1 MTLQEPVFEFPIRF
15 DAEGG
20 GGSGQHQRTRRLHE
34 QLRTAILDGR
44 LAAGATLPSTRQVAA
59 GLGIA
64 RNTVIAAYDLLIAEG
79 YVVPRA
85 GAKALVA
92 DIATRVQARPK
103 SRASAAGDARLN
115 AQWRG
120 PHEHATAPRVLPPRS
135 FRLGVPE
142 HRFFPHDIW
151 RRLMAQS
158 LRTWSKT
165 AFGYPPSQGIPML
178 REAIAKHVAFARA
191 VACTAE
197 DIVVTSGAQQAFDL
211 LARLLVTPGQTIVA
225 VEEPG
230 YPPVRAAF
238 AAAGAKLLSVPVD
251 DEGLCVERLP
261 PGVRVISVTPSHQSP
276 TGVALSRRRRAALLD
291 YARAHDAVI
300 VEDDYDGEFRYGG
313 RPLDALQT
321 LDRDA
326 RVFYVGTFSKS
337 LFPSLRKGF
346 VVVPAWA
353 REGFIA
359 VKHVADSHCDTITQS
374 VLAAFI
380 RDGHLARHVRRM
392 RPVYATRREAL
403 LAGIAD
409 ELSPWLQPIPSEV
422 GLHLAARIRDPAQA
436 ERIIAKV
443 RQHAPGAQSI
453 AEYAAAPPEQPAVV
467 FGYGV
472 IDEEGIAP
480 ALKQLRKALEGG
492 NSSTSDAT
500 SLAPPAGR
508 GTASRSDAG

>member
-1 MTLQEPVFEFPIRF
+1 
-15 DAEGG
+15 
-20 GGSGQHQRTRRLHE
+20 
-34 QLRTAILDGR
+34 
-44 LAAGATLPSTRQVAA
+44 
-59 GLGIA
+59 
-64 RNTVIAAYDLLIAEG
+64 
-79 YVVPRA
+79 
-85 GAKALVA
+85 
-92 DIATRVQARPK
+92 
-103 SRASAAGDARLN
+103 
-115 AQWRG
+115 
-120 PHEHATAPRVLPPRS
+120 
-135 FRLGVPE
+135 
-142 HRFFPHDIW
+142 
-151 RRLMAQS
+151 
-158 LRTWSKT
+158 
-165 AFGYPPSQGIPML
+165 ML

-211 LARLLVTPGQTIVA
+211 LARLLVTPGQTTAA

-276 TGVALSRRRRAALLD
+276 TGVALTRRRRAALLD

-300 VEDDYDGEFRYGG
+300 IEDDYDGEFRYGG

-321 LDRDA
+321 LDREA

-353 REGFIA
+353 RDAFVA

-392 RPVYATRREAL
+392 RPVYAARREAL

-409 ELSPWLQPIPSEV
+409 ELSPWLQPIPSEA

-443 RQHAPGAQSI
+443 RQHVPGAQSI
-453 AEYAAAPPEQPAVV
+453 AEYAASPPEQPAVV

-472 IDEEGIAP
+472 IDEEAIGP
-480 ALKQLRKALEGG
+480 ALKQLRRALEGG
-492 NSSTSDAT
+492 
-500 SLAPPAGR
+500 
-508 GTASRSDAG
+508 

>member
-1 MTLQEPVFEFPIRF
+1 MTSQEPVFAFPIRF
-15 DAEGG
+15 DEAGG
-20 GGSGQHQRTRRLHE
+20 HGGRTHRLHE
-34 QLRTAILDGR
+34 QLRAAILDGR
-44 LAAGATLPSTRQVAA
+44 LAAGAALPSTRRVAA

-64 RNTVIAAYDLLIAEG
+64 RNSVIAAYDLLIAEG
-79 YVVPRA
+79 YAVPRA
-85 GAKALVA
+85 GARTLVA
-92 DIATRVQARPK
+92 GTATRGHV
-103 SRASAAGDARLN
+103 RAQPRRAGGDARLN
-115 AQWRG
+115 PYWRD
-120 PHEHATAPRVLPPRS
+120 PHALAMAPRVLPARS

-142 HRFFPHDIW
+142 HRHFPHDTW

-158 LRTWSKT
+158 LRAWSKT
-165 AFGYPPSQGIPML
+165 AFGYPPSQGIPVL
-178 REAIAKHVAFARA
+178 REAIASHVAFARA

-211 LARLLVTPGQTIVA
+211 LARLLVTPGQTTVA

-238 AAAGAKLLSVPVD
+238 AAAGAKLVSLPVD
-251 DEGLCVERLP
+251 DEGLCVGQLP

-276 TGVALSRRRRAALLD
+276 TGVALSLRRRAALLD
-291 YARAHDAVI
+291 YARTHDAVI
-300 VEDDYDGEFRYGG
+300 IEDDYDGEFRYGG

-321 LDRDA
+321 LDREA

-346 VVVPAWA
+346 VVVPPWA

-392 RPVYATRREAL
+392 RPVYAARREAL
-403 LAGIAD
+403 LAGIGA
-409 ELSPWLQPIPSEV
+409 ELSPWLQPIPSEA

-436 ERIIAKV
+436 GRIIAKA
-443 RQHAPGAQSI
+443 RQHLPGAQSV
-453 AEYAAAPPEQPAVV
+453 AEYATSPPAQPALV

-472 IDEEGIAP
+472 IDEEEIAP
-480 ALKQLRKALEGG
+480 ALRQLRRALEGG
-492 NSSTSDAT
+492 
-500 SLAPPAGR
+500 
-508 GTASRSDAG
+508 